1 MQLVS
6 LATALALASAGLT
19 QITATYSQF
28 GAGCPGTGTGLGSN
42 TVLPAPM
49 ASQFG
54 GSDNSIP
61 FTWSPVRY
69 QQVFVGTDLPSAFT
83 MAGLSLRQN
92 ERPPVA
98 HGVTVDLEVKVAYT
112 TRGPLDLDTTFA
124 VNFDSG
130 APVTV
135 LPRTLVV
142 FPDQPNPPTN
152 PADFFFTIPWTA
164 TFDWTP
170 APGRNFLVDVTVF
183 GNSWGG
189 IWGYPLDATGGATA
203 RLYGSPAT
211 ATTGRLESGYGLVMG
226 VRALSHSAVPSLY
239 STSTPQIGDTFRVR
253 LAQARPSS
261 PAMLFLGFS
270 DSNWQGI
277 PLPFDLAPL
286 GAPSC
291 AVLTSIE
298 VGQPL
303 STNAQGAASFSYT
316 LPNNIYL
323 LGERFYNQ
331 FLVVDPSVN
340 ALGVVLSN
348 GGVGVFGNQ

>member
-1 MQLVS
+1 M
-6 LATALALASAGLT
+6 
-19 QITATYSQF
+19 
-28 GAGCPGTGTGLGSN
+28 GA
-42 TVLPAPM
+42 
-49 ASQFG
+49 
-54 GSDNSIP
+54 
-61 FTWSPVRY
+61 
-69 QQVFVGTDLPSAFT
+69 DLPVAFT
-83 MAGLSLRQN
+83 MAGLSVRQN

-98 HGVTVDLEVKVAYT
+98 HGVTVDLEIKVAYT
-112 TRGPLDLDTTFA
+112 TRGPFDLNTTFA
-124 VNFDSG
+124 ANFDAG

-142 FPDQPNPPTN
+142 FPDQPTPPTN
-152 PADFFFTIPWTA
+152 PSDFYFTIPWGA

-170 APGRNFLVDVTVF
+170 VPGRNFLVDVTVF

-203 RLYGSPAT
+203 RLFGTPET
-211 ATTGRLESGYGLVMG
+211 ATTGRLESGYGLVLG
-226 VRALSHSAVPSLY
+226 IRALTQTAIPSLY

-270 DSNWQGI
+270 DANWQGI
-277 PLPFDLAPL
+277 PLPFELTPL
-286 GAPSC
+286 GAPGCSL
-291 AVLTSIE
+291 LTSIE
-298 VGQPL
+298 HAQPVA
-303 STNAQGAASFSYT
+303 TNALGAASFSYA

-331 FLVVDPSVN
+331 YLVADRTVN
-340 ALGVVLSN
+340 ALGVVMSN